1 MKLTFNNAHDDNGIV
16 VRWLLNGEYGQ
27 GFASAEKGVEV
38 PDGATIIDIALTGVI
53 SGTPQVVFDP
63 AWSEYFAEE
72 AA

>member
-16 VRWLLNGEYGQ
+16 VRWILDGAYGQ
-27 GFASAEKGVEV
+27 GFASAETGVEV
-38 PDGATIIDIALTGVI
+38 PDGGKIIDIILTGVI
-53 SGTPQVVFDP
+53 TGTPQVVFDP